1 MLSGNRSLLMQNSEL
16 FDWKNS
22 WAAYERDATRLEADF
37 RGRYTERRFDY
48 LQPLHLQKEVPARL
62 RKAYQVAV
70 AYTEWGA
77 RDADLL
83 ICVGGVANCAHRF
96 HHLAAQ
102 LGNEF
107 RVVCLDLIGRG
118 RSGWL
123 ADQSEYCLATYVEQL
138 RQAVSH
144 FGAQQVSILGS
155 SLGGTVAIVFA
166 AQYPDLVSRLILN
179 DTGPYIPAGRRRRRA
194 ETLARHYVFRTPAEL
209 LRKVGASQKN
219 DGPVSEAARQ
229 YITHHQTRWSDAD
242 MGRIYRC
249 DPRALLAYRAEA
261 HRNVNV
267 WPEWQ
272 RLSQPVL
279 VLHGEESDALLP
291 PTLRRMRRRAGVQVI
306 DIPHTGHTPAL
317 DNPEHAD
324 MIRSWLH
331 VAGDTVANRIAT
343 TVRSS
348 AELCGK
354 RADPVSR
361 G

>member
-1 MLSGNRSLLMQNSEL
+1 MLMQNSEM

-22 WAAYERDATRLEADF
+22 WAAYERHAARLEAHF
-37 RGRYTERRFDY
+37 LGRYAECRFDY
-48 LQPLHLQKEVPARL
+48 LQPLHLQPEVPARL
-62 RKAYQVAV
+62 RKAYPVAV

-77 RDADLL
+77 HDADLL
-83 ICVGGVANCAHRF
+83 ICVGGVANSAHRF

-102 LGNEF
+102 LSNEF
-107 RVVCLDLIGRG
+107 RVACLDLIGRG

-123 ADQSEYCLATYVEQL
+123 ADQSEYSLATYVEQL
-138 RQAVSH
+138 RQTVCH

-155 SLGGTVAIVFA
+155 SPGGTVAIVFA
-166 AQYPDLVSRLILN
+166 AQYPDLVNRLILN

-219 DGPVSEAARQ
+219 DGPVSEVARQ
-229 YITHHQTRWSDAD
+229 YIIHHRTRWSEAD

-261 HRNVNV
+261 HRSVNV

-291 PTLRRMRRRAGVQVI
+291 PTLRRMKRRAGVQVI

-317 DNPEHAD
+317 DNQEHAG

-331 VAGDTVANRIAT
+331 VAGDTGGTNRAAT
-343 TVRSS
+343 AVRSR
-348 AELCGK
+348 AECCWE